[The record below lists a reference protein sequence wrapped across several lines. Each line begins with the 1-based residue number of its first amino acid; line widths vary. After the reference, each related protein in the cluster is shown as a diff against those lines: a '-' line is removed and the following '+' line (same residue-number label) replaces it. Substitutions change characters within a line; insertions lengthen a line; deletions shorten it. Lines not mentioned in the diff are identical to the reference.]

1 MRHLVFMINEI
12 IEGFNI
18 RCGHPHD
25 DPGSHPSPPVA
36 NNLIL
41 QEEPPQ
47 GWKIEFDE
55 TVR

>member
-1 MRHLVFMINEI
+1 MINEI

-36 NNLIL
+36 NHLIL

-55 TVR
+55 IVR